1 MKNKLLQLL
10 ADNRIAGK
18 ATQSKVVAAA
28 GEAGEAVIYLY
39 DPIVGDRM
47 TAEYFGCVCAQD
59 LVPQIDEIKAATIR
73 LRINCPGGDVFAM
86 QSIMNALRNQSA
98 KIIAQIDG
106 VAASAATGIAAVC
119 DEVIMEKGALFMI
132 HNSQGLCYGDKNDMA
147 EMQALMS
154 KVDEGMVSAYVE
166 KTGATAEAIIA
177 YMDAETW
184 FTADEAVAAGF
195 ANSVNEGKK
204 SGVKAEIEWNLSAF
218 ANAPKLEKPAPEP
231 EPEVIS
237 DEHRERQNQRIRMM
251 AHFK

>member
-1 MKNKLLQLL
+1 MKNKLMQLL
-10 ADNRIAGK
+10 VDNRIAGK

-28 GEAGEAVIYLY
+28 DDASEAVIYLY

-59 LVPQIDEIKAATIR
+59 LVPQIDEIKAKTIR

-86 QSIMNALRNQSA
+86 QSIMNALRNQKA

-119 DEVIMEKGALFMI
+119 DEVIMEKGSLFMI
-132 HNSQGLCYGDKNDMA
+132 HNSQGMVYGDKNDMA
-147 EMQALMS
+147 EMQAIMS
-154 KVDEGMVSAYVE
+154 KVDDGMVSAYVE
-166 KTGATAEAIIA
+166 KTGATPEAIIA

-184 FTADEAVAAGF
+184 FTAEEAVTAGF

-204 SGVKAEIEWNLSAF
+204 ASVKAESKWNLSAF
-218 ANAPKLEKPAPEP
+218 ANAPKEP
-231 EPEVIS
+231 ESQPIS
-237 DEHRERQNQRIRMM
+237 DEHRDRQKQRLRM
-251 AHFK
+251 AVSVA